1 MTHQRAFML
10 IVLLVSVTSFLRGQ
24 WPSPKAPVVPETD
37 GYILIPGAVLRPEK
51 DHVYKA
57 IFDATTFPADAKQL
71 VPAINNAGSELN
83 AFGVEEIPRINRK
96 LVIVFHGAAIDG
108 ILDNEHYKAKY
119 GVRNP
124 NLTAISQLRT
134 EGVELYVCG
143 QNLAAVKIDPKTIT
157 PDIKVA
163 SDALIVL
170 MKYQNDGY
178 ALLSF

>member
-1 MTHQRAFML
+1 MTHQRIFML
-10 IVLLVSVTSFLRGQ
+10 IVLSVSMNAHLYTQ
-24 WPSPKAPVVPETD
+24 WSSPKAPVVPETD
-37 GYILIPGAVLRPEK
+37 GYILIPDAALRPEK
-51 DHVYKA
+51 NHVYKA

-83 AFGVEEIPRINRK
+83 AFAVEDIPKTNRK
-96 LVIVFHGAAIDG
+96 LAIVFHGAAIDG
-108 ILDNEHYKAKY
+108 ILNDAHYMIKY
-119 GVRNP
+119 GIHNP
-124 NLTAISQLRT
+124 NLGVISQLRT

-143 QNLAAVKIDPKTIT
+143 QNLAALKIDSKTLT
-157 PDIKVA
+157 PDVTVA